1 MSWAEVT
8 AICDQIIMKAMFDSI
23 SLHSDYDIIHTDV
36 NPPEIAILI
45 SYIKCRKFNTFESLF
60 FIIKQTSG
68 ETTATTVETSY
79 QNHEPTPDRISKT
92 IVFMMKKNVLKSILD
107 VMLITS
113 DVMAH
118 GADVS
123 DIKISVQYGIWT
135 VQISGQSRTFVLLVE
150 KNYKESWI
158 SDDSK
163 TKSVPSTVTAS
174 VAASVV
180 ESVVISMDSLFV
192 EDGQT
197 EDTQL
202 PSELDMKPVS
212 GTK

>member
-107 VMLITS
+107 V
-113 DVMAH
+113 
-118 GADVS
+118 VS
-123 DIKISVQYGIWT
+123 S
-135 VQISGQSRTFVLLVE
+135 
-150 KNYKESWI
+150 
-158 SDDSK
+158 
-163 TKSVPSTVTAS
+163 PSTVTAS

-212 GTK
+212 GTKSS